1 MNSPTDIPKISV
13 SHNTPGVNQHRV
25 SIGNLEIAFSYDT
38 PIGVRMD
45 SESAWTM
52 RENTFGTTTGRHMS
66 ALDGGS
72 TEAKALRLAPE
83 DFDEH
88 LAGVLSHHG
97 LRL

>member
-13 SHNTPGVNQHRV
+13 SHNTPGANQHRV

-72 TEAKALRLAPE
+72 TEAKAVRLAPE

-88 LAGVLSHHG
+88 LTDVLSHHG